1 MLLSKLKL
9 FFVSLLLFFAFA
21 ANADKA
27 PPLQFSALQVAPPL
41 DEKQGF
47 VLVDLDV
54 GGKAPSIEFVKLRY
68 SKKAKEGEKQ
78 KYDRSTDNRV
88 ISLKNLDNGL
98 NVLALPPGLY
108 QVIKVNAPFFDLP
121 YILDTKSKKS
131 WRFRVQSGAVNYIGR
146 MVIEQERGKDFINV
160 DLLKR
165 FATNQTQIEQAV
177 TEYFPA
183 LDLKMGFGQRD
194 DFNDYFQGL
203 QSAGEVK

>member
-1 MLLSKLKL
+1 MLLSKLKI
-9 FFVSLLLFFAFA
+9 FFASGLLLFAFA

-27 PPLQFSALQVAPPL
+27 PPSQFSALQVAPPL
-41 DEKQGF
+41 DENQGF

-121 YILDTKSKKS
+121 YILDTKGKKS

-160 DLLKR
+160 NLLKR

-177 TEYFPA
+177 TEHFPT

-203 QSAGEVK
+203 RSSGEVK